1 MQTALVPEHD
11 TPSPPPHTSLLPLT
25 APQPGTHGA
34 DGLNT
39 HLSSLLKQ
47 APASAAERSPVL
59 NAEEQIA
66 PPGLFLGLR
75 VALLFNVALG
85 VTGFA
90 AYELWT
96 AFFH

>member
-1 MQTALVPEHD
+1 MQTALVPEHH
-11 TPSPPPHTSLLPLT
+11 TPSTPPHTSLLPVT
-25 APQPGTHGA
+25 APPSGTRGA
-34 DGLNT
+34 PHLNT

-47 APASAAERSPVL
+47 APESAAARSAVV
-59 NAEEQIA
+59 NADEQIA

-75 VALLFNVALG
+75 VALLFNVAIG